1 MNYVLSNSHRPGTAR
16 RGGLLGIVIVLHA
29 GLLFLVMMAK
39 TVVPALLE
47 TPLMVQFIEPPKPL
61 ELAAAPRSSPPA
73 PPKREVVRPPRP
85 TPTPAAP
92 PKAPAPPMPRDTPPL
107 ETTTNS
113 EPAPA
118 NAPVVAEPPPAAARS
133 GSSSGGGLGAPV
145 TGGSG
150 GGGDSVGARFDADY
164 LKNPAPPYPPQSRRI
179 GEEGKVILRV
189 FVTAEGG
196 AQQIEIKAS
205 SGSDRLDESAQRTV
219 RRWKFIPA
227 RRGGITVESW
237 VLVPIVFKLE
247 Q

>member
-1 MNYVLSNSHRPGTAR
+1 MTYAQASTSDPVGRIYLFWIA
-16 RGGLLGIVIVLHA
+16 LALHA
-29 GLLFLVMMAK
+29 GALYFILSAK
-39 TVVPALLE
+39 PAVPALLE

-61 ELAAAPRSSPPA
+61 EMAAAPRPSPSPSA
-73 PPKREVVRPPRP
+73 PPRREVARPPRP
-85 TPTPAAP
+85 I
-92 PKAPAPPMPRDTPPL
+92 PAPPHKVPTPPRPLDTPPL
-107 ETTTNS
+107 ETTASS

-118 NAPVVAEPPPAAARS
+118 SAPVVAEPPPAATRS
-133 GSSSGGGLGAPV
+133 GSSSGDGQGAPA
-145 TGGSG
+145 TGAG
-150 GGGDSVGARFDADY
+150 GGGGESVGARFDAGY

-189 FVTAEGG
+189 FVTADGG
-196 AQQIEIKAS
+196 AQQVEIKTS

-227 RRGGITVESW
+227 RRGGIAVESW

>member
-1 MNYVLSNSHRPGTAR
+1 MNYVLSHSPRSGTAR
-16 RGGLLGIVIVLHA
+16 RGGLLGIVIALHA
-29 GLLFLVMMAK
+29 GLLCLVMMAK

-61 ELAAAPRSSPPA
+61 EMGGAPRSPPPA
-73 PPKREVVRPPRP
+73 PPKREVARPPRP
-85 TPTPAAP
+85 I
-92 PKAPAPPMPRDTPPL
+92 PAPPRKAPTPPTPLDTPPL
-107 ETTTNS
+107 ETTASS

-118 NAPVVAEPPPAAARS
+118 SAPVVAEPLPASAS
-133 GSSSGGGLGAPV
+133 TLSSSGGGAGTSVAV
-145 TGGSG
+145 GSG
-150 GGGDSVGARFDADY
+150 GDGSGDSVGARFDAGY

-189 FVTAEGG
+189 FVTADGS
-196 AQQIEIKAS
+196 AQQVEIKTS

-227 RRGGITVESW
+227 RRGGIAVESW

>member
-1 MNYVLSNSHRPGTAR
+1 MNYVLSHSPRSGTAR
-16 RGGLLGIVIVLHA
+16 RGGLLGIVIALHA
-29 GLLFLVMMAK
+29 GLLCLVMMAK

-61 ELAAAPRSSPPA
+61 EMGAAQRPSPPA
-73 PPKREVVRPPRP
+73 PPRREVARPPRP
-85 TPTPAAP
+85 I
-92 PKAPAPPMPRDTPPL
+92 PAPPRNVPTPPMPLDTPPL
-107 ETTTNS
+107 ETTASS

-118 NAPVVAEPPPAAARS
+118 SAPVVAEPPPAATRS
-133 GSSSGGGLGAPV
+133 GSSGDSQGAPATGAGGG
-145 TGGSG
+145 S
-150 GGGDSVGARFDADY
+150 GDSVGARFDAGY

-189 FVTAEGG
+189 FVTADGS
-196 AQQIEIKAS
+196 AQQVEIKAS

-227 RRGGITVESW
+227 QRGGIAVESW
-237 VLVPIVFKLE
+237 VLVPILFKLE

>member
-1 MNYVLSNSHRPGTAR
+1 MTYAQASTSDPVGRIYLF
-16 RGGLLGIVIVLHA
+16 GIALALHA
-29 GLLFLVMMAK
+29 GALYFILSAK
-39 TVVPALLE
+39 PAVPAL
-47 TPLMVQFIEPPKPL
+47 KPL
-61 ELAAAPRSSPPA
+61 EMAAAPRPSPSPSA
-73 PPKREVVRPPRP
+73 PPRREVARPPRP
-85 TPTPAAP
+85 I
-92 PKAPAPPMPRDTPPL
+92 PAPPHKVPTPPRPLDTPPL
-107 ETTTNS
+107 ETTASS

-118 NAPVVAEPPPAAARS
+118 SAPVVAEPPPAAARS
-133 GSSSGGGLGAPV
+133 GLSSGVSQGSPATGA
-145 TGGSG
+145 SG

-189 FVTAEGG
+189 FVTTEGG
-196 AQQIEIKAS
+196 AQQVEIKTS

-227 RRGGITVESW
+227 RSGGIAVESW

>member
-1 MNYVLSNSHRPGTAR
+1 MTYAQASTSDPVSRVCLF
-16 RGGLLGIVIVLHA
+16 GIALALHA
-29 GLLFLVMMAK
+29 GALYFILSAK
-39 TVVPALLE
+39 PAVPALLE

-61 ELAAAPRSSPPA
+61 EMAAAPRPSSPA
-73 PPKREVVRPPRP
+73 PPKREAVRPPRP
-85 TPTPAAP
+85 TPAP
-92 PKAPAPPMPRDTPPL
+92 PRNVPTPPRPLDTPPL
-107 ETTTNS
+107 ETTASS

-118 NAPVVAEPPPAAARS
+118 SAPVVAEPPPAAARL
-133 GSSSGGGLGAPV
+133 GSSSGVSQGSPATGAS
-145 TGGSG
+145 GGS
-150 GGGDSVGARFDADY
+150 GDSVGARFDADY

-189 FVTAEGG
+189 FVTADGS
-196 AQQIEIKAS
+196 AHQVEIKTS

-227 RRGGITVESW
+227 RRGGNVVESW

>member
-1 MNYVLSNSHRPGTAR
+1 MTYAQASTSDPVGRIYLFWITLA
-16 RGGLLGIVIVLHA
+16 LHA
-29 GLLFLVMMAK
+29 GALYFILSAK
-39 TVVPALLE
+39 PAVPALLE

-61 ELAAAPRSSPPA
+61 EMAAAPRPSPSPSLSA
-73 PPKREVVRPPRP
+73 PPRREVARPPRP
-85 TPTPAAP
+85 I
-92 PKAPAPPMPRDTPPL
+92 PAPPHKVPTPPRPLDTPPM
-107 ETTTNS
+107 ETTASS

-118 NAPVVAEPPPAAARS
+118 SAPVVAEPPPAATRS
-133 GSSSGGGLGAPV
+133 DSSSGDSQGAPA
-145 TGGSG
+145 TGAGGGSG
-150 GGGDSVGARFDADY
+150 ESVGARFDADY

-189 FVTAEGG
+189 FVTADGG
-196 AQQIEIKAS
+196 AQQVEIKTS

-227 RRGGITVESW
+227 RRGGSAVESW

>member
-1 MNYVLSNSHRPGTAR
+1 MNYVLSHSPRSGTAR
-16 RGGLLGIVIVLHA
+16 RGGLLGIVIALHA
-29 GLLFLVMMAK
+29 GLLCLVMMAK

-61 ELAAAPRSSPPA
+61 EMAAAPRPSSPA
-73 PPKREVVRPPRP
+73 PPKREAVRPPRP
-85 TPTPAAP
+85 TPAP
-92 PKAPAPPMPRDTPPL
+92 PRNVPTPPQPFDTPPL
-107 ETTTNS
+107 ETTASS

-118 NAPVVAEPPPAAARS
+118 RVPVVAEPPPAAARS
-133 GSSSGGGLGAPV
+133 GLSSGVSQGSPATGA
-145 TGGSG
+145 SG

-189 FVTAEGG
+189 FVTADGS
-196 AQQIEIKAS
+196 AQQVEIKTS

-227 RRGGITVESW
+227 RRGGIAVESW

>member
-1 MNYVLSNSHRPGTAR
+1 MTYAQASTSDPVGRIYLF
-16 RGGLLGIVIVLHA
+16 GIALALHA
-29 GLLFLVMMAK
+29 GALFFILSAK
-39 TVVPALLE
+39 PAVPALLE
-47 TPLMVQFIEPPKPL
+47 TPLMVQFIEPPKPF
-61 ELAAAPRSSPPA
+61 EIGAAPRLSPPA

-85 TPTPAAP
+85 TPTPVASR
-92 PKAPAPPMPRDTPPL
+92 KAPTPPMPLDTPPL
-107 ETTTNS
+107 ETTTSS

-118 NAPVVAEPPPAAARS
+118 SAPVVAEPLPASAS
-133 GSSSGGGLGAPV
+133 TGSSSGGGAGMSAA
-145 TGGSG
+145 GGSG
-150 GGGDSVGARFDADY
+150 GDGGGDSVGARFDAGY

-196 AQQIEIKAS
+196 AQQVEIRTS

-227 RRGGITVESW
+227 RRGGIAVESW

>member
-1 MNYVLSNSHRPGTAR
+1 MTYAQASTSDPVGRIYLF
-16 RGGLLGIVIVLHA
+16 GIALALHA
-29 GLLFLVMMAK
+29 GALYFILSAK
-39 TVVPALLE
+39 PAVPALLE

-61 ELAAAPRSSPPA
+61 EMGAAQRPSPPA
-73 PPKREVVRPPRP
+73 PPRREVARPPRP
-85 TPTPAAP
+85 I
-92 PKAPAPPMPRDTPPL
+92 PAPPRNVPTPPMPLDTPPL
-107 ETTTNS
+107 ETTASS
-113 EPAPA
+113 EAAPA
-118 NAPVVAEPPPAAARS
+118 SAPVVAEPPPAATRS
-133 GSSSGGGLGAPV
+133 GSSSGDGQGAPA
-145 TGGSG
+145 TGAGGGS
-150 GGGDSVGARFDADY
+150 GDSVGARFDADY

-189 FVTAEGG
+189 FVTTDGG
-196 AQQIEIKAS
+196 AQQVEIKTS